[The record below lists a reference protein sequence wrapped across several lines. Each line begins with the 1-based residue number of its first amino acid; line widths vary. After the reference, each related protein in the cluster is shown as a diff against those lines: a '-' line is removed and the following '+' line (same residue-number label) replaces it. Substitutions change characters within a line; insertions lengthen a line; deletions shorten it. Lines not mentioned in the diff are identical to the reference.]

1 MDLLKR
7 NGVDNFLGR
16 ELRLSVNNLNVWTP
30 EEKSWL
36 RRVTKPRTMIL
47 KDVTVCID
55 QGEFI
60 AILGPSGA
68 GKTTFLTSAAGKC
81 RLPSTGSV
89 AVNGTSVTALNG
101 IAEIVPQFD
110 VFMDGLTVAEHLV
123 FMIEMKLGSYKTP
136 SNILLLN
143 TLLREL
149 KLKAHVKTKIS
160 FLSGGQRRLLSLAGT
175 LLSNPRIV
183 ICDEPTTGLDS
194 YSAYLVIS
202 ILKQLT
208 ESGRIVICSVH
219 QPSSDLFNQFNNIM
233 LMAEGRLL
241 FHGTQEEC
249 RKMFESIDLHCP
261 NNYNPAEFYIRAV
274 SSQVETNHVGRI
286 LAKYQDHFRRC
297 DETVE
302 TKAKYSVYQRNWFV
316 QVYLLLWRSSL
327 SLKRTFGSHLMQLF
341 LNIGISAMVISTCY
355 IGITGT
361 TQRGVQDLRGF
372 LWLLSSEVCY
382 SLSYTALYAFHED
395 LTLFRREVGIYKGS
409 AFFASRLLGFIPR
422 CVVYPVAFMTIASVT
437 VELPNKILTS
447 LELVLSLICGGVA
460 AAAYGLGMGALFSSS
475 GVMGDVMPCVDLP
488 LSLMSGAF
496 LRIASLPAWLFPV
509 KYVSHFYYTMESVS
523 SIYWTQIDHIDCPTN
538 MTSSCVNDGVSV
550 LIEAGYSASYFLQD
564 GMGLLALTVGWSL
577 VGYCGLRREE
587 NKGYAY

>member
-7 NGVDNFLGR
+7 NGVDHFPGR

-68 GKTTFLTSAAGKC
+68 GKTTFLTAAAGKC

-110 VFMDGLTVAEHLV
+110 VFMDGLTVAEHLI

-149 KLKAHVKTKIS
+149 KLKPHVKTKIS
-160 FLSGGQRRLLSLAGT
+160 YLSGGQRRLLSLAGT
-175 LLSNPRIV
+175 LLSNPRII

-202 ILKQLT
+202 ILRQLT

-219 QPSSDLFNQFNNIM
+219 QPSSDLFSQFNNIM

-249 RKMFESIDLHCP
+249 RKMFER
-261 NNYNPAEFYIRAV
+261 F
-274 SSQVETNHVGRI
+274 
-286 LAKYQDHFRRC
+286 
-297 DETVE
+297 
-302 TKAKYSVYQRNWFV
+302 QRNWFV
-316 QVYLLLWRSSL
+316 QVYLLIWRSSL
-327 SLKRTFGSHLMQLF
+327 SLRRTIGSHLLQLL
-341 LNIGISAMVISTCY
+341 LNIGISAMIISTCY

-382 SLSYTALYAFHED
+382 SLSYTALYVFHED
-395 LTLFRREVGIYKGS
+395 LTLFRREVGVYKGS

-437 VELPNKILTS
+437 VELPNRILTS
-447 LELVLSLICGGVA
+447 LELVLSLICGGIA

-475 GVMGDVMPCVDLP
+475 GVMGAVMPCVDLP

-523 SIYWTQIDHIDCPTN
+523 SIYWTQIGHIDCPSN

-564 GMGLLALTVGWSL
+564 GMGLLALTIGWSII
-577 VGYCGLRREE
+577 GYYGLWREE
-587 NKGYAY
+587 KKGYAY